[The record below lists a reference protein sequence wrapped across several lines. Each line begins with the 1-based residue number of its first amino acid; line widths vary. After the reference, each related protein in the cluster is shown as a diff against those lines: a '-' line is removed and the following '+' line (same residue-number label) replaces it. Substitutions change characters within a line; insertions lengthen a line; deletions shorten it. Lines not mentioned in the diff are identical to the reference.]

1 MPSVAARRS
10 NALLSVDAS
19 KAADL
24 STMPGRMV
32 PLATGFESGHSI
44 ESARRALATRLQAAG
59 IEEPSLDAR
68 LLVGAAL
75 GLDLTG
81 LVTQAARRFT
91 PEEAK
96 RLEGYA
102 RRRLAHEPVARIL
115 GTREFWGLPFRLS
128 EATLV
133 PRPDTETVVEL
144 ALEIFRERAIAGRR
158 PRIADIGT
166 GSGAILLALL
176 HEIPEAVGVGTD
188 LSLTALHTARSNAA
202 ALGLADRAAF
212 VACSYASALAGPFD
226 LIVSNPPYIPSAE
239 IPKLDVEVRAHD
251 PHLALDGGND
261 GYDAY
266 RALIP
271 QAAERLLPGGAL
283 IVEAGQGQARTIE
296 TLMAVATLS
305 IDRPPRADLAGILRA
320 VSARKM
326 PP

>member
-1 MPSVAARRS
+1 MS
-10 NALLSVDAS
+10 N
-19 KAADL
+19 
-24 STMPGRMV
+24 PF
-32 PLATGFESGHSI
+32 TGQSI
-44 ESARRALATRLQAAG
+44 ESARRALAAQLRSARLDEA
-59 IEEPSLDAR
+59 ELDAR
-68 LLVGAAL
+68 ILISAAL

-81 LVTQAARRFT
+81 LVTQAARLLT
-91 PEEAK
+91 AAEAS
-96 RLEGYA
+96 RLTQHA
-102 RRRLAHEPVARIL
+102 QRRIAGEPVSRIL

-144 ALEIFRERAIAGRR
+144 ALEILRERQASDP

-176 HEIPEAVGVGTD
+176 HEVPDAFGVGTD
-188 LSLTALHTARSNAA
+188 LSQNALMTARDNAA

-212 VACSYASALAGPFD
+212 VACSYAAALGGPFD

-239 IPKLDVEVRAHD
+239 IPKLSIEVREHD

-271 QAAERLLPGGAL
+271 QASERLAPGGAL
-283 IVEAGQGQARTIE
+283 VVEAGQGQAQNIE
-296 TLMAVATLS
+296 TLMRAAALS
-305 IDRPPRADLAGILRA
+305 LDRSPKADLAGIPRA

>member
-1 MPSVAARRS
+1 MS
-10 NALLSVDAS
+10 NPF
-19 KAADL
+19 
-24 STMPGRMV
+24 TGR
-32 PLATGFESGHSI
+32 SI
-44 ESARRALATRLQAAG
+44 ESVRRTLATQLRSAQLDEA
-59 IEEPSLDAR
+59 ELDAR
-68 LLVGAAL
+68 ILLGAAL

-81 LVTQAARRFT
+81 LIAQAARPLT
-91 PEEAK
+91 EA
-96 RLEGYA
+96 EA
-102 RRRLAHEPVARIL
+102 SRLAQHLQRRIAGEPVARIL

-144 ALEIFRERAIAGRR
+144 ALEILREQKASHP

-176 HEIPEAVGVGTD
+176 HEIPDAFGVGTD
-188 LSLTALHTARSNAA
+188 LSLTALVTARDNAR

-212 VACSYASALAGPFD
+212 VACSYAAALSGPFD

-239 IPKLDVEVRAHD
+239 IPKLSIEVREHD

-271 QAAERLLPGGAL
+271 QASERLAPGGAL
-283 IVEAGQGQARTIE
+283 IVEAGQGQARNIE
-296 TLMAVATLS
+296 TLMAAAALVP
-305 IDRPPRADLAGILRA
+305 DRPPKADLAGIPRA

>member
-1 MPSVAARRS
+1 VS
-10 NALLSVDAS
+10 NPFTGLSV
-19 KAADL
+19 
-24 STMPGRMV
+24 
-32 PLATGFESGHSI
+32 EN
-44 ESARRALATRLQAAG
+44 ARRALAAQLRSAQL
-59 IEEPSLDAR
+59 EEAELDAR
-68 LLVGAAL
+68 ILLGAAL

-81 LVTQAARRFT
+81 LIAQATRLLA
-91 PEEAK
+91 EA
-96 RLEGYA
+96 ETS
-102 RRRLAHEPVARIL
+102 RLAQYAGRRIAGEPVARIL

-144 ALEIFRERAIAGRR
+144 ALEIFRGQQASHQI
-158 PRIADIGT
+158 RIADIGT

-176 HEIPEAVGVGTD
+176 HEIPGAFGVGTD
-188 LSLTALHTARSNAA
+188 LSLTAIKTARDNAA
-202 ALGLADRAAF
+202 ALGLADRASF
-212 VACSYASALAGPFD
+212 VACSYAAALRGPFD

-239 IPKLDVEVRAHD
+239 IPKLSIEVREHD

-271 QAAERLLPGGAL
+271 QAAERLAPGGAL
-283 IVEAGQGQARTIE
+283 IVEAGQGQARNIE
-296 TLMAVATLS
+296 TLMTAAALIV
-305 IDRPPRADLAGILRA
+305 DRPPKADLAGIPRA

>member
-1 MPSVAARRS
+1 MLA
-10 NALLSVDAS
+10 ALLQS
-19 KAADL
+19 
-24 STMPGRMV
+24 
-32 PLATGFESGHSI
+32 
-44 ESARRALATRLQAAG
+44 AG
-59 IEEPSLDAR
+59 IEEPGLDAR

-75 GLDLTG
+75 RLDLTG
-81 LVTQAARRFT
+81 MMTQAARQFT
-91 PEEAK
+91 PEEAA
-96 RLEGYA
+96 RLEAYA
-102 RRRLAHEPVARIL
+102 QRRLAHEPVARIL
-115 GTREFWGLPFRLS
+115 GAQEFWGLPFRLS

-144 ALEIFRERAIAGRR
+144 ALEILRERQVPHP

-176 HEIPEAVGVGTD
+176 HEIPDAFGVGTD
-188 LSLTALHTARSNAA
+188 LSLTALVTARDNAT

-212 VACSYASALAGPFD
+212 VACSYAAALSGPFD

-239 IPKLDVEVRAHD
+239 IPKLSIEVRDHD

-271 QAAERLLPGGAL
+271 QASERLAPGGAL
-283 IVEAGQGQARTIE
+283 IVEAGQGQARNIE
-296 TLMAVATLS
+296 TLMTAAALS
-305 IDRPPRADLAGILRA
+305 VDRPPKADLAGIPRA
-320 VSARKM
+320 VLARKM

>member
-1 MPSVAARRS
+1 MAAQLR
-10 NALLSVDAS
+10 
-19 KAADL
+19 
-24 STMPGRMV
+24 
-32 PLATGFESGHSI
+32 
-44 ESARRALATRLQAAG
+44 SARLDEA
-59 IEEPSLDAR
+59 ELDAR
-68 LLVGAAL
+68 ILISAAL

-81 LVTQAARRFT
+81 LVTQAARLLT
-91 PEEAK
+91 AAEAS
-96 RLEGYA
+96 RLTQHA
-102 RRRLAHEPVARIL
+102 QRRIAGEPVSRIL

-144 ALEIFRERAIAGRR
+144 ALEILRERQASHP

-176 HEIPEAVGVGTD
+176 HEIPDAFGVGTD
-188 LSLTALHTARSNAA
+188 LSQNALITARDNSA

-212 VACSYASALAGPFD
+212 VACSYAAALGGPFD

-239 IPKLDVEVRAHD
+239 IPKLSIEVREHD

-271 QAAERLLPGGAL
+271 QASERLAPGGAL
-283 IVEAGQGQARTIE
+283 VVEAGQGQAQNIE
-296 TLMAVATLS
+296 TLMRAAALS
-305 IDRPPRADLAGILRA
+305 LNRSPKADLAGIPRA

>member
-1 MPSVAARRS
+1 MS
-10 NALLSVDAS
+10 N
-19 KAADL
+19 
-24 STMPGRMV
+24 PF
-32 PLATGFESGHSI
+32 TGQSI
-44 ESARRALATRLQAAG
+44 ESARRALAGQLRSVQSDEA
-59 IEEPSLDAR
+59 ELDAR
-68 LLVGAAL
+68 ILLGAAL

-81 LVTQAARRFT
+81 LIAQAARPLT
-91 PEEAK
+91 EAEAS
-96 RLEGYA
+96 RLIA
-102 RRRLAHEPVARIL
+102 HAQRRIAGEPVARIL

-144 ALEIFRERAIAGRR
+144 ALEILRERKAAVP
-158 PRIADIGT
+158 PRIADIGV

-176 HEIPEAVGVGTD
+176 HEIPDAFGIGTD
-188 LSLTALHTARSNAA
+188 VSLAALDTARDNAA
-202 ALGLADRAAF
+202 SHGLGGRAAF
-212 VACSYASALAGPFD
+212 VACSYASALRGPFD

-239 IPKLDVEVRAHD
+239 IPTLSIEVREHD

-271 QAAERLLPGGAL
+271 QAAERLAPGGAL
-283 IVEAGQGQARTIE
+283 IVEAGQGQARNIE
-296 TLMAVATLS
+296 TLMAAAGLTL
-305 IDRPPRADLAGILRA
+305 DRPPKADLAGIPRA

>member
-1 MPSVAARRS
+1 MQSDEA
-10 NALLSVDAS
+10 
-19 KAADL
+19 
-24 STMPGRMV
+24 
-32 PLATGFESGHSI
+32 E
-44 ESARRALATRLQAAG
+44 
-59 IEEPSLDAR
+59 LDAR
-68 LLVGAAL
+68 ILLGAAL

-81 LVTQAARRFT
+81 LIAQAARPLT
-91 PEEAK
+91 EAEAS
-96 RLEGYA
+96 RLIA
-102 RRRLAHEPVARIL
+102 HAQRRIAGEPVARIL

-144 ALEIFRERAIAGRR
+144 ALEILRERKAAVP
-158 PRIADIGT
+158 PRIADIGV

-176 HEIPEAVGVGTD
+176 HEIPDAFGIGTD
-188 LSLTALHTARSNAA
+188 VSLAALDTARDNAA
-202 ALGLADRAAF
+202 SHGLGGRAAF
-212 VACSYASALAGPFD
+212 VACSYASALRGPFD

-239 IPKLDVEVRAHD
+239 IPTLSIEVREHD

-271 QAAERLLPGGAL
+271 QAAERLAPGGAL
-283 IVEAGQGQARTIE
+283 IVEAGQGQARNIE
-296 TLMAVATLS
+296 TLMAAAGLTL
-305 IDRPPRADLAGILRA
+305 DRPPKADLAGIPRA

>member
-1 MPSVAARRS
+1 MGNPF
-10 NALLSVDAS
+10 
-19 KAADL
+19 
-24 STMPGRMV
+24 
-32 PLATGFESGHSI
+32 TGQSI
-44 ESARRALATRLQAAG
+44 ESARRALAAQLKAAQLD
-59 IEEPSLDAR
+59 EAELDAR
-68 LLVGAAL
+68 ILLGAVL

-81 LVTQAARRFT
+81 LIAQAARPLT
-91 PEEAK
+91 AADAS
-96 RLEGYA
+96 RLVQHAE
-102 RRRLAHEPVARIL
+102 RRIAGEPVARIL

-144 ALEIFRERAIAGRR
+144 ALEIFRERNASHP

-176 HEIPEAVGVGTD
+176 HEIPDAFGIGTD
-188 LSLTALHTARSNAA
+188 LSLSALVTARDNAA
-202 ALGLADRAAF
+202 TLGLADRAAF
-212 VACSYASALAGPFD
+212 VACSYSAALSGPFD

-239 IPKLDVEVRAHD
+239 IPKLSIEVREHD

-271 QAAERLLPGGAL
+271 QATERLAPGGAL
-283 IVEAGQGQARTIE
+283 VVEAGQGQARNIE
-296 TLMAVATLS
+296 TLMTAAALS
-305 IDRPPRADLAGILRA
+305 VDRPPKADLAGIPRA

>member
-1 MPSVAARRS
+1 MS
-10 NALLSVDAS
+10 N
-19 KAADL
+19 
-24 STMPGRMV
+24 PF
-32 PLATGFESGHSI
+32 TGQSI
-44 ESARRALATRLQAAG
+44 ESARRTLATQLRSAQLDEA
-59 IEEPSLDAR
+59 ELDAR
-68 LLVGAAL
+68 ILLGAAL

-81 LVTQAARRFT
+81 LIAQAARPLT
-91 PEEAK
+91 EA
-96 RLEGYA
+96 EA
-102 RRRLAHEPVARIL
+102 SRLAQHLQRRIAGEPVARIL

-144 ALEIFRERAIAGRR
+144 ALEIFREQKASHP
-158 PRIADIGT
+158 PRIADVGT

-176 HEIPEAVGVGTD
+176 HEIPDAFGVGTD
-188 LSLTALHTARSNAA
+188 LSLTALATARDNAR

-212 VACSYASALAGPFD
+212 VACSYAAALSGPFD

-239 IPKLDVEVRAHD
+239 IPKLSIEVREHD

-271 QAAERLLPGGAL
+271 QASERLAPGGAL
-283 IVEAGQGQARTIE
+283 IVEAGQGQARNIE
-296 TLMAVATLS
+296 TLMAAAALVP
-305 IDRPPRADLAGILRA
+305 DRPPKADLAGIPRA

>member
-1 MPSVAARRS
+1 
-10 NALLSVDAS
+10 
-19 KAADL
+19 
-24 STMPGRMV
+24 MV
-32 PLATGFESGHSI
+32 PLATGFDSENSI
-44 ESARRALATRLQAAG
+44 ESARRALTARLRSAG
-59 IEEPSLDAR
+59 IEEPALDAR

-75 GLDLTG
+75 ELDLTG
-81 LVTQAARRFT
+81 MVTQAARKLT
-91 PEEAK
+91 PEETA
-96 RLEGYA
+96 RLERYA
-102 RRRLAHEPVARIL
+102 ERRLAHEPVARIL
-115 GTREFWGLPFRLS
+115 GAREFWGMPFRLS

-144 ALEIFRERAIAGRR
+144 ALEIFRGLAISGRR

-176 HEIPEAVGVGTD
+176 HDIPAAFGIGTD
-188 LSLTALHTARSNAA
+188 VSLTALNTARDNAA
-202 ALGLADRAAF
+202 ALGLAGRAAF
-212 VACSYASALAGPFD
+212 VACSYASALGGPFD

-239 IPKLDVEVRAHD
+239 IPTLSIEVREHD

-271 QAAERLLPGGAL
+271 QASECLAPGGAL
-283 IVEAGQGQARTIE
+283 IVEAGQGQARNIE
-296 TLMAVATLS
+296 TLMAAAGLTV
-305 IDRPPRADLAGILRA
+305 DRPPKADLAGIPRA

>member
-1 MPSVAARRS
+1 MA
-10 NALLSVDAS
+10 
-19 KAADL
+19 
-24 STMPGRMV
+24 
-32 PLATGFESGHSI
+32 PLATGFDSGNSI
-44 ESARRALATRLQAAG
+44 ESARRALTARLQSAGLEEAA
-59 IEEPSLDAR
+59 LDAR

-75 GLDLTG
+75 ELDLTG
-81 LVTQAARRFT
+81 MVTQAARQLT
-91 PEEAK
+91 PEEAA

-102 RRRLAHEPVARIL
+102 QRRLAHEPVARIL
-115 GTREFWGLPFRLS
+115 GAREFWGLPFRLS

-144 ALEIFRERAIAGRR
+144 ALEIFRGLTISGRR
-158 PRIADIGT
+158 PRIADIGV

-176 HEIPEAVGVGTD
+176 HEIPEAFGVGTD
-188 LSLTALHTARSNAA
+188 VSLTALETARDNAA

-212 VACSYASALAGPFD
+212 VACSYAAALQGPFD
-226 LIVSNPPYIPSAE
+226 LIVSNPPYIPSGE
-239 IPKLDVEVRAHD
+239 IPKLSIEVREHD

-271 QAAERLLPGGAL
+271 QAAERLAPGGAL
-283 IVEAGQGQARTIE
+283 IVEAGQGQARDIE
-296 TLMAVATLS
+296 TLMTAAALTV
-305 IDRPPRADLAGILRA
+305 DRPPRADLAGILRA